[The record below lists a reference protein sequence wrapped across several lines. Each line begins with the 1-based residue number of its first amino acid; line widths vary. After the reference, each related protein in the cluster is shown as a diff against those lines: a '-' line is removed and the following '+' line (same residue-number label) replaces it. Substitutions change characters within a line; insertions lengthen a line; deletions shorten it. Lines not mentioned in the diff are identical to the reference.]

1 MLASAPAHV
10 KESRGR
16 IQPAPATPVA
26 RREPGV
32 TSVFAR
38 RAVVSAAVFALGVLA
53 APSRAVL
60 DARPG
65 RDLAPAPPAAVGV
78 SAERLKRLDA
88 GMKGLVDQG
97 RLAGVVTL
105 MARKGKVVHLTAHG
119 RKDMREPAPMTTD
132 TIVRIYS
139 MTKPVTGVAMMMLYE
154 EGKWRLDDPVSRY
167 IPEFAKLVVYTGEN
181 PDGTPKTE
189 PARRS
194 MTMRELMTHTGGLA
208 YGLVGAHPVDKLFL
222 KANVL
227 DSSEP
232 LATMIGKIAGLPLL
246 AQPGTRWSYSAA
258 VDVQGYLVEKFSGMS
273 FSQFLETRLF
283 APLGMK
289 DTAFHVPAAKL
300 PRLARMHREDEGGT
314 LVASDREGDATVVPK
329 AAFGGHGL
337 FSTAS
342 DYARFAQM
350 LLDGGEF
357 GGVRV
362 LAPRTVEMI
371 RTNHVLADPLK
382 TMRQGQ
388 GWGLGPQVILDAA
401 ASGEPYSD
409 GSFHWWGIG
418 GTWFWVDPVKDLVF
432 VGMIQYQGR
441 GLTAATQIH
450 GYARNLA
457 YQAVME

>member
-1 MLASAPAHV
+1 MTSISGRRRVAS
-10 KESRGR
+10 
-16 IQPAPATPVA
+16 VA
-26 RREPGV
+26 
-32 TSVFAR
+32 AL
-38 RAVVSAAVFALGVLA
+38 AAVLLAL
-53 APSRAVL
+53 PSRAVL

-65 RDLAPAPPAAVGV
+65 RDLAVAPPESVGV
-78 SAERLKRLDA
+78 SSDRLKRLDT

-105 MARKGKVVHLTAHG
+105 MARKGKVVHFAAHG
-119 RKDMREPAPMTTD
+119 KKDLRQPEPIAKD
-132 TIVRIYS
+132 SIFRIYS
-139 MTKPVTGVAMMMLYE
+139 MTKPITGVAMLMLYE
-154 EGKWRLDDPVSRY
+154 EGKWRLDDPVSRF

-194 MTMRELMTHTGGLA
+194 MTMRELMTHTAGLG

-232 LATMIGKIAGLPLL
+232 LATMIGKMAGLPLL

-258 VDVQGYLVEKFSGMS
+258 VDVQGYLVEKLSGMS
-273 FSQFLETRLF
+273 FAQFLETRLF

-300 PRLARMHREDEGGT
+300 PRLARMHREDDAGT
-314 LVASDREGDATVVPK
+314 LVASDREGDPTVVPK

-362 LAPRTVEMI
+362 LAPRTVEMF
-371 RTNHVLADPLK
+371 RTNHVLAEPLK

-441 GLTAATQIH
+441 GLAAATQIH